1 MKNTQIIAETSIA
14 TVMASSAYAELS
26 LGGACA
32 TVHNT
37 GDGNPGMTNTSTS
50 STVNVDF
57 TNTLANGM
65 GIAVAADAAVS
76 GTVYAITVSS
86 DLGSISVGTDL
97 DSGMD
102 VADGAQGAGSFNN
115 GGRILAANNPYV
127 DGDAASGNPIMIRTS
142 MAGVDVVLTQG
153 DNSVAGQ
160 EDERVISIG
169 ASTAIAGVSIAAGN
183 TDFGTDAGDHS
194 FMTLGYS
201 VGGFN
206 LGWGNWDSDTADM
219 TQIGASTT
227 VAGLGVGVTSASTD
241 NTGTTADFDA
251 MGIHVSGD
259 LGGAFWVV
267 DYISMDDGAGAET
280 DVYRAVFGVGF

>member
-1 MKNTQIIAETSIA
+1 MKNTKLIAATAIA

-26 LGGACA
+26 LGGAFA

-37 GDGNPGMTNTSTS
+37 GDGNKGMTNTSTS
-50 STVNVDF
+50 STVNVDY
-57 TNTLANGM
+57 TSTLANGM
-65 GIAVAADAAVS
+65 GIAVAADLGVS
-76 GTVYAITVSS
+76 GSAYAITVSS

-102 VADGAQGAGSFNN
+102 VKDGAQGAGSFNG
-115 GGRILAANNPYV
+115 GGRILAADNAYV
-127 DGDAASGNPIMIRTS
+127 DGDAASGNPIMIKTS
-142 MAGVDVVLTQG
+142 MAGVDVVATMG
-153 DNSVAGQ
+153 DNSAAGQ
-160 EDERVISIG
+160 DDERVISIG
-169 ASTAIAGVSIAAGN
+169 VSTAIAGVSIAAGN
-183 TDFGTDAGDHS
+183 TDFGTDAGDHT

-227 VAGLGVGVTSASTD
+227 VAGLGIGVTSASTD
-241 NTGTTADFDA
+241 NTGSNADFDA
-251 MGIHVSGD
+251 TGVHVSGD

>member
-1 MKNTQIIAETSIA
+1 MKNTKLIAATAIA

-26 LGGACA
+26 LGGAFA

-37 GDGNPGMTNTSTS
+37 GDGNKGMTNTSTS
-50 STVNVDF
+50 STVNVDY
-57 TNTLANGM
+57 TSTLANGM
-65 GIAVAADAAVS
+65 GIAVAADLGVS
-76 GTVYAITVSS
+76 GTAYAITVSS

-102 VADGAQGAGSFNN
+102 LKDGAQGAGSFNG
-115 GGRILAANNPYV
+115 GGRILAADNAYV
-127 DGDAASGNPIMIRTS
+127 DGDSASGNPIMIKTS
-142 MAGVDVVLTQG
+142 MAGVDVVATMG
-153 DNSVAGQ
+153 DNSADGQ
-160 EDERVISIG
+160 DDERVISIG
-169 ASTAIAGVSIAAGN
+169 VSTALAGVSIAAGN

-227 VAGLGVGVTSASTD
+227 VAGLGIGVTSASTD
-241 NTGTTADFDA
+241 NVGSNADFDA
-251 MGIHVSGD
+251 TGVHVSGD

-267 DYISMDDGAGAET
+267 DYISKDDGAGVET